1 MVSYNRVIFGFGNY
15 LKGDDA
21 IGLEVVHYINDKMD
35 IDKRLKAVDIGND
48 GMLMLTYFEDDLDKV
63 LIIDCA
69 MVGLEPGNYRIFTPD
84 EVKSKK
90 KLANVSTH
98 ESDIIKIIELGK
110 SIGYKIPSI
119 KLLGIQPVS
128 MKDNTNLSDLLKSK
142 LHHYAEIAIQE
153 VTK

>member
-1 MVSYNRVIFGFGNY
+1 MVSYNKVIFGFGNY

-35 IDKRLKAVDIGND
+35 IDNKIKAVDIGND
-48 GMLMLTYFEDDLDKV
+48 GMLMLTYFEDDLDNI

-69 MVGLEPGNYRIFTPD
+69 MVGLEPGNYRIFTPE

-90 KLANVSTH
+90 NLTNISTH

-110 SIGYKIPSI
+110 SIGYKIPPI

-128 MKDNTNLSDLLKSK
+128 ISYNTGLSDLLKNR
-142 LHHYAEIAIQE
+142 LHHYAEISIQE